1 MTETRGLSLEIQVS
15 FVAKCPSVAAIQSLA
30 SEKSAFLPYR
40 QGHIMIDREYS
51 NWLRDV
57 DFPLQQQ

>member
-1 MTETRGLSLEIQVS
+1 MEIQVS
-15 FVAKCPSVAAIQSLA
+15 SVAKCPSVAAVQSLA
-30 SEKSAFLPYR
+30 SEHSAFLPYS